1 MRKKHFAGRQVFAVA
16 LLAAVLA
23 AVPAG
28 PAGASY
34 RQRQQ
39 ELQTLINQKEARL
52 HRLNHRAA
60 GLMGRIQDT
69 DYRLFVI
76 QRRIDILEGKLANAR
91 YQLSLIEVHLDQV
104 SAALRGKNAELQSTL
119 ADLADQ
125 TGILNKRVTDIYI
138 SAPTNVTT
146 AAQVANDFSDVMAAN
161 EYAGSIVRADQGLL
175 TQIEQTKAKIET
187 QRAAI
192 AKQQAVL
199 QADHNAA
206 QAQAQ
211 RVLNIQRQQAT
222 VRAEQKRQWRHQ
234 QHLLH
239 VVNQARNAYVAAIR
253 ALQAESASI
262 EALLHGWQR
271 GQRVV
276 QGFGGYLK
284 WPVSGPITSPFGWRI
299 HPIYHYRS
307 FHTGIDIG
315 VGSGTI
321 VKSARRG
328 RVLYT
333 GYQGAYGLIVII
345 DHGGSLATVYAHLS
359 RVFVSPGES
368 VGTLRAIAASGNTGW
383 STGPHLHFE
392 VRSQGSPVNPVR
404 WL

>member
-1 MRKKHFAGRQVFAVA
+1 MVAV
-16 LLAAVLA
+16 LLA
-23 AVPAG
+23 VPSG

-39 ELQTLINQKEARL
+39 ELQTLISQKEARL
-52 HRLNHRAA
+52 HRLNHRAV

-76 QRRIDILEGKLANAR
+76 QRRIDILEGKLADAR
-91 YQLSLIEVHLDQV
+91 FTLSQIEVHLNQV
-104 SAALRGKNAELQSTL
+104 TIAMRAKNLELQSTL

-125 TGILNKRVTDIYI
+125 TAVLNKRVTDIYI

-146 AAQVANDFSDVMAAN
+146 AASVADDFSDVMAAN
-161 EYAGSIVRADQGLL
+161 EYAGSIVRADQNVLN
-175 TQIEQTKAKIET
+175 QIETTKAKIEV

-192 AKQQAVL
+192 AKQQTVL
-199 QADHNAA
+199 TADHNAA

-211 RVLNIQRQQAT
+211 RILNIQRQQAA
-222 VRAEQKRQWRHQ
+222 VRAEQRVQWRHQ

-239 VVNQARNAYVAAIR
+239 VVNLQRNQYVAAIR
-253 ALQAESASI
+253 ALQAESNNI

-315 VGSGTI
+315 VPTGTI
-321 VKSARRG
+321 VKAARRG

-359 RVFVSPGES
+359 RVFVSPGEA
-368 VGTLRAIAASGNTGW
+368 VGTLSAIAASGNTGW